1 MLWPLLESVPNT
13 RVLTSGEEDV
23 SQDVSAALQN
33 FIIKM
38 SVKDFTQIKIAASC
52 DSDLVACRFN
62 FQEKV
67 RESNSKSNWNMTS
80 SVKLCAFLNHI
91 R

>member
-33 FIIKM
+33 FIMKM
-38 SVKDFTQIKIAASC
+38 FVKDFTQNKDCS
-52 DSDLVACRFN
+52 
-62 FQEKV
+62 
-67 RESNSKSNWNMTS
+67 
-80 SVKLCAFLNHI
+80 FLWFGFS
-91 R
+91 RLSF